1 MYFSSITEEVSL
13 RGCGSMSSTVHYTLL
28 YHSYTYKFQTH
39 ALTLKIITSM
49 AIKLKA
55 YSFGA

>member
-1 MYFSSITEEVSL
+1 
-13 RGCGSMSSTVHYTLL
+13 MSSTVHYTLL
-28 YHSYTYKFQTH
+28 YRSYKFQTR

-49 AIKLKA
+49 AIKLET